1 MKPFSGGGVKE
12 YLNIIISQI
21 PVLSVEA
28 MGAPI
33 PNNATMLVKA
43 GWFPSFN
50 KPCPVVCKEK
60 GLVAEHETYS
70 VPALPNARTHRCKV
84 TVLLLAAANQWGSV
98 YGNNFDAANFAPFCI
113 ATDIFGKTNRYDRFL
128 CLCAR
133 PAS

>member
-1 MKPFSGGGVKE
+1 MKGVFVGT
-12 YLNIIISQI
+12 IAF
-21 PVLSVEA
+21 LSVEA
-28 MGAPI
+28 MGEPI
-33 PNNATMLVKA
+33 PNNATMFAKA

-70 VPALPNARTHRCKV
+70 VPALPNARTHSCKV
-84 TVLLLAAANQWGSV
+84 TVLQLTAANQRGSV

-128 CLCAR
+128 CLCVR